1 MKKALAILFALLI
14 PSSVGC
20 YFLFFHQNEK
30 SKEINNT
37 FDALGNFADAQQ
49 KTADNMKTFRGLF
62 DEKEQEQKSTPPATK
77 KD

>member
-1 MKKALAILFALLI
+1 MKKALAILVALLI
-14 PSSVGC
+14 PASIGC

-37 FDALGNFADAQQ
+37 LDTLGNFADAQQ
-49 KTADNMKTFRGLF
+49 KTADNMKTFRSLF
-62 DEKEQEQKSTPPATK
+62 GEKEQDPKPTPPATE